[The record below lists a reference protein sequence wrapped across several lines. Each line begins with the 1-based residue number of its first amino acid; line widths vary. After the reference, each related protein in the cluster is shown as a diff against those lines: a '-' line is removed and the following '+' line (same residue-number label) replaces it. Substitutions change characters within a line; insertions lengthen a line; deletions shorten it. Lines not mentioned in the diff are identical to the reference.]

1 MIEKRR
7 EKNILIFPPQFEPFQ
22 PYLSLPVLAA
32 VLKARG
38 HSVKAY
44 DFNVD
49 YFNWLL
55 TPDYVKQSLRKL
67 KTKKVISDKFI
78 IKRGEYIL
86 DYLIE
91 AMRVLKTPEAFTD
104 LPKYKW
110 AMNVLRTALEVV
122 SERFETSKIDFYES
136 RCGTTNYDSHSIYSA
151 VNNSRLNLFQEFID
165 EFIRPILEKD
175 IPDFIGFSLVV
186 HDQLAF
192 TLTLSREIR
201 RLFPNVHLC
210 ASGPLISRLGQE
222 MATSPYI
229 SKFFDSF
236 VIGEGEEAICEL
248 VEALEVDADP
258 TEIPRILVPSRQDK
272 FKKRLSENSLST
284 ILPDFSCLP
293 LDKYFSPYLV
303 LPYLTSHGCYWR
315 KCTFCCHRYPYG
327 KYREKP
333 IEIVVDQLAKL
344 SQDYR
349 TKYFS
354 FSDEDIPPKH
364 MQDLALQII
373 NRGLDI
379 KWFTFARMEKA
390 FKDPEFCNLI
400 YRAGC
405 RTLMFGFE
413 SAVQRILDLMDKG
426 TQATDVPA
434 ILSACKKASISVRL
448 DAMIGFPTETEKESK
463 YTLKFIQRH
472 RDLIDTPFSITP
484 LGMFEF
490 QKDSPIM
497 KNPKKYGIYP
507 KKPLRGDLDYQVDYE
522 IRNGMNYAKKIQT
535 YGKYISTLNYE
546 FEGPNICPENKA
558 HAFIMKCLH
567 DEGLI
572 SVYSFNKIKEKPNGY
587 VPVLYQ
593 GIQYKPLNSSYGS
606 GCKYLLSNL
615 LNGMEVEINSLCKK
629 TIDMIETCFSI
640 AEILAEF
647 NQSRSILDNDLNEYL
662 MSFLQFLFN
671 NDFIYFVTDISRAR
685 RTFFQKSQN
694 SQPSVF

>member
-1 MIEKRR
+1 VRKIS
-7 EKNILIFPPQFEPFQ
+7 LIFPPQFEPFQ
-22 PYLSLPVLAA
+22 PYLSLPTLALA
-32 VLKARG
+32 LKERDY
-38 HSVKAY
+38 SVRVY
-44 DFNVD
+44 DFNID
-49 YFNWLL
+49 YFNWIL
-55 TPDYVKQSLRKL
+55 TTSYIEQSLRDL
-67 KTKKVISDKFI
+67 KTRKDRSDRLIF
-78 IKRGEYIL
+78 KRGEYAL
-86 DYLIE
+86 DHLTEVKGVIRKQE
-91 AMRVLKTPEAFTD
+91 EFAD

-110 AMNVLRTALEVV
+110 AANVLRTALEVV
-122 SERFETSKIDFYES
+122 SERFKPSKIDFYELK
-136 RCGTTNYDSHSIYSA
+136 CGSTNYDSRSIFNA
-151 VNNSRLNLFQEFID
+151 INDPHLNLFEEFID

-175 IPDFIGFSLVV
+175 TPDFIGFSLVV

-210 ASGPLISRLGQE
+210 AGGPLVSRLGQE
-222 MATSPYI
+222 IATSPYI

-236 VIGEGEEAICEL
+236 VMGEGEKTICEI
-248 VEALEVDADP
+248 VEALEAGADLIK
-258 TEIPRILVPSRQDK
+258 IPGVLVPGHQDK
-272 FKKRLSENSLST
+272 FKKRSSENSLST

-293 LDKYFSPYLV
+293 LDEYLSPYLV
-303 LPYLTSHGCYWR
+303 LPYLTSYGCYWG
-315 KCTFCCHRYPYG
+315 KCAFCCHRYPYG

-333 IEIVVDQLAKL
+333 IELVVDQLAKL

-354 FSDEDIPPKH
+354 FSDEGILPQR
-364 MQDLALQII
+364 MRNLALQII

-390 FKDPEFCNLI
+390 FKEPDFCNLI
-400 YRAGC
+400 YHAGC

-413 SAVQRILDLMDKG
+413 SAVQRTLDLIDKG
-426 TQATDVPA
+426 TKVTDVPA

-463 YTLKFIQRH
+463 YTLKYIRRH
-472 RDLIDTPFSITP
+472 RYLIDTPFSITP
-484 LGMFEF
+484 LSIFEL
-490 QKDSPIM
+490 QKDSPII
-497 KNPKKYGIYP
+497 KNPEKYGVYP

-522 IRNGMNYAKKIQT
+522 IRNGMDYAKKIQT

-572 SVYSFNKIKEKPNGY
+572 SVYSFSKIKEKPNRY

-593 GIQYKPLNSSYGS
+593 GIQYKPLNSSNGS
-606 GCKYLLSNL
+606 ECKYLLSNS

-640 AEILAEF
+640 AEILAELD
-647 NQSRSILDNDLNEYL
+647 QSKSILDNDFNESFI
-662 MSFLQFLFN
+662 SFLQFLFN
-671 NDFIYFVTDISRAR
+671 NDFIYFVTDIPRAKKN
-685 RTFFQKSQN
+685 FFSKESKFAI
-694 SQPSVF
+694 P